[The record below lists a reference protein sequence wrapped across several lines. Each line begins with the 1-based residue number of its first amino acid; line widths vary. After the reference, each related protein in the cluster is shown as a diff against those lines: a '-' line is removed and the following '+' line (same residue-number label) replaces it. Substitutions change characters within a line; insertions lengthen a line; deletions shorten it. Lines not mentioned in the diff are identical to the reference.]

1 MRENDRALRGIFGE
15 DGASGQ
21 IPLGRQRVSG
31 LRHSPGMA
39 EDLLI
44 ELDRTEEQLQ
54 NGHSSLDQTRMKLQS
69 LRNELAESQQTSEVG
84 ELNILT
90 RFS

>member
-1 MRENDRALRGIFGE
+1 
-15 DGASGQ
+15 
-21 IPLGRQRVSG
+21 
-31 LRHSPGMA
+31 MA